1 MQGSGQSVAFDY
13 QSPAAPLLAPW
24 HEHHIRRSDLHRNV
38 SVSIVVSKFTIYRHS
53 RRSPVSETLL
63 CWSSRLSA
71 FIFWVSFFL
80 HILLVVAVG
89 LLFCLFS
96 SAYLQSCRRREVK
109 LYMGTWFGD
118 AALLRCWARWWGLFN
133 NIDVKIQRFSF
144 FPSRLL
150 YGEDRS
156 LTEPKEEKRKEF
168 ISAALWI
175 ACLSSKRFF
184 FYPIL
189 RPCESLC
196 FVAILYFATPGL
208 WFSSNEIRD
217 SWMADCN
224 LPWNWPPDTCISW
237 SGAYSIAFL
246 YFECIDRVATIW
258 DCVLWFDFALPCRL
272 RAPFFPHLRFINTG
286 DHFAL

>member
-71 FIFWVSFFL
+71 FIFGSLLLLAYSISYWSSFF
-80 HILLVVAVG
+80 I
-89 LLFCLFS
+89 FS
-96 SAYLQSCRRREVK
+96 SSYLRSSCWREVK
-109 LYMGTWFGD
+109 LYMGTSFVD
-118 AALLRCWARWWGLFN
+118 AVFFRCLARWYGLFN

-144 FPSRLL
+144 PSPSIRWRQECN
-150 YGEDRS
+150 GARG
-156 LTEPKEEKRKEF
+156 RKEKGIYLRSTLDRVF
-168 ISAALWI
+168 PAKGFLLAPAPMWI
-175 ACLSSKRFF
+175 APVLPLWLFF
-184 FYPIL
+184 NNIL
-189 RPCESLC
+189 Q
-196 FVAILYFATPGL
+196 FVTSGL
-208 WFSSNEIRD
+208 WFSYKIRD

-237 SGAYSIAFL
+237 SGAYSFALL
-246 YFECIDRVATIW
+246 YFDCIDRV
-258 DCVLWFDFALPCRL
+258 VHHMRL
-272 RAPFFPHLRFINTG
+272 RAPIWLCT
-286 DHFAL
+286 ALSFEISLFLLNAS